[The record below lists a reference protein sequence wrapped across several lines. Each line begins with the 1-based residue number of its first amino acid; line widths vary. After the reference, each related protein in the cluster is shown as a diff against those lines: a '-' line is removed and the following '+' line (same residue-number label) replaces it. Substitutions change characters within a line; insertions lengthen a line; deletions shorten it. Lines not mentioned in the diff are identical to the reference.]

1 MTTAP
6 TGANIQPDPP
16 HTRARRAL
24 LEFLYRETG
33 DRKLAMR
40 CMGIIHGP
48 VCMFA
53 FHLPENESGPRI
65 APGKAVRSL
74 ERLERT
80 AKSGG
85 YVWAKAWSELTPAA
99 YSVLLRANPGK
110 PVPIHAGAPTPDK
123 IAHLIPAALTAARKN
138 TRRLIERDDAVVS
151 VLIAYRVV
159 YGKEPTVKRAA
170 WFIEKIEKLYS
181 DLLPQKGFGITRS
194 IKTFQRLIERSISY
208 K

>member
-1 MTTAP
+1 MNTALA
-6 TGANIQPDPP
+6 GAHIQPDPP

-24 LEFLYRETG
+24 LEFLYRETD
-33 DRKLAMR
+33 DRKLAMG
-40 CMGIIHGP
+40 CMSIVHGP
-48 VCMFA
+48 VCNFA
-53 FHLPENESGPRI
+53 FHLPNNESGPKI

-85 YVWAKAWSELTPAA
+85 HVWAKAWSQLVPAA
-99 YSVLLRANPGK
+99 YSALLAANPGK

-151 VLIAYRVV
+151 VLIVYRLV
-159 YGKEPTVKRAA
+159 YGEEPTVKRAA
-170 WFIEKIEKLYS
+170 WFIEKIEKIYS
-181 DLLPQKGFGITRS
+181 DSLPQKGFGITRS
-194 IKTFQRLIERSISY
+194 SKTFQRLIERSIRCP
-208 K
+208 

>member
-6 TGANIQPDPP
+6 AGADIQPDPP
-16 HTRARRAL
+16 QTRARQAL
-24 LEFLYRETG
+24 LEFLYRETD

-53 FHLPENESGPRI
+53 FHLPGTESGSKVV
-65 APGKAVRSL
+65 PGKAVRSL

-85 YVWAKAWSELTPAA
+85 YVWSKAWSELTPAA
-99 YSVLLRANPGK
+99 YGMLLRANPGK

-123 IAHLIPAALTAARKN
+123 IGHLIPAALATARKT

-151 VLIAYRVV
+151 VLIAYRAV
-159 YGKEPTVKRAA
+159 YGEEPTVKRAA
-170 WFIEKIEKLYS
+170 WFIERIEKLYS
-181 DLLPQKGFGITRS
+181 ELLPQKGFGITRS
-194 IKTFQRLIERSISY
+194 MKTFQRLIERSIR
-208 K
+208 

>member
-6 TGANIQPDPP
+6 AGAKVQPDPP

-24 LEFLYRETG
+24 LEFLYREAG
-33 DRKLAMR
+33 DKKLAMR
-40 CMGIIHGP
+40 CMGIIHSP

-53 FHLPENESGPRI
+53 FHLPKTASKPRI
-65 APGKAVRSL
+65 APGKAVRCL

-99 YSVLLRANPGK
+99 YGVFLRANPGK

-123 IAHLIPAALTAARKN
+123 IAHLIPAALAAARKN
-138 TRRLIERDDAVVS
+138 TRRLIERDEAVVS
-151 VLIAYRVV
+151 VLIAYRLV
-159 YGKEPTVKRAA
+159 YGKGPTVKRAA
-170 WFIEKIEKLYS
+170 WFIERIEKLYS

-194 IKTFQRLIERSISY
+194 IKTFQRLIERSIIY
-208 K
+208 